1 MKNSLKKIGNT
12 PMIQL
17 SKIAEG
23 GLARV
28 FAKVEGENF
37 GGSIKDRVAK
47 RIIDEAFLDGRL
59 KEGGVVVEA
68 TSGNT
73 GIGLAFVAKAYGC
86 RAIIV
91 MPDTMS
97 MERRL
102 LIEKFGGEVVL
113 TNGADGM
120 QGAVEKAKEIVK
132 NTKGAILADQFENLA
147 GVRAHYEGT
156 AVEIDAQVNGGVDV
170 FVAGV
175 GTGGTLTGVGRYL
188 KEKNPSAYVVAVE
201 PESSPLLSKGWASAH
216 KIQGIG
222 ANFVPGV
229 LDRSVYDEVVVVSDE
244 DAFLYTRQ
252 LKEKEG
258 VFAGLSSGANV
269 AVCVAL
275 AKRKEFAGKTIVTVL
290 PDEGGRY
297 VSTGVFDGL
306 DVE

>member
-1 MKNSLKKIGNT
+1 MEISVENIGNT
-12 PMIQL
+12 PLVEL
-17 SKIAEG
+17 SRLGA
-23 GLARV
+23 GLGARI
-28 FAKVEGENF
+28 FAKLEGVNP

-47 RIIDEAFLDGRL
+47 RILDEAFFSGRL
-59 KEGGVVVEA
+59 QKGGVVVEA

-73 GIGLAFVAKAYGC
+73 GIGLALVSKAYGC

-97 MERRL
+97 VERIK
-102 LIEKFGGEVVL
+102 LIEKYGGEVLL
-113 TNGADGM
+113 TKGADGM
-120 QGAVEKAKEIVK
+120 SGAVQKAKEIVQ
-132 NTKGAILADQFENLA
+132 NTAGAILADQFENQA

-156 AVEIDAQVNGGVDV
+156 AVEIDAQTGGNVDV

-188 KEKNPSAYVVAVE
+188 KEKYKATRVVAVE
-201 PESSPLLSKGWASAH
+201 PESSPLLSKGYAKAH

-222 ANFVPGV
+222 ANFLPGV
-229 LDRSVYDEVVVVSDE
+229 LDRSVYDEVLTVSDD
-244 DAFLYTRQ
+244 DAFKTARL

-258 VFAGLSSGANV
+258 IFAGLSSGANV
-269 AVCVAL
+269 SACLSL
-275 AKRKEFAGKTIVTVL
+275 AKRKEYEGKTIVTVL

-306 DVE
+306 DME

>member
-1 MKNSLKKIGNT
+1 MEISVENIGNT
-12 PMIQL
+12 PFVEL
-17 SKIAEG
+17 SRLGA
-23 GLARV
+23 GLGARI
-28 FAKVEGENF
+28 FAKLEGVNP

-47 RIIDEAFLDGRL
+47 RILDEAFISGRL
-59 KEGGVVVEA
+59 QKGGVVVEA

-73 GIGLAFVAKAYGC
+73 GIGLALVSKAYGC

-97 MERRL
+97 VERIK
-102 LIEKFGGEVVL
+102 LIEKYGGEVLL
-113 TNGADGM
+113 TKGADGM
-120 QGAVEKAKEIVK
+120 SGAVQKAKEIVQ
-132 NTKGAILADQFENLA
+132 NTAGAILADQFENQA

-156 AVEIDAQVNGGVDV
+156 AVEIDAQTGGNVDV

-188 KEKNPSAYVVAVE
+188 KEKHKATRVVAVE
-201 PESSPLLSKGWASAH
+201 PESSPLLSKGYAKAH

-222 ANFVPGV
+222 ANFLPGV
-229 LDRSVYDEVVVVSDE
+229 LDRSVYDEVLTVSDE
-244 DAFLYTRQ
+244 DAFKTARL

-258 VFAGLSSGANV
+258 IFAGLSSGANV
-269 AVCVAL
+269 LACLSL
-275 AKRKEFAGKTIVTVL
+275 AKRKEYEGKTIVTVL

-306 DVE
+306 DME